1 VTHVFVLKID
11 WFRTIACQE
20 LGRNRIR
27 QAKEMIVVVGLAFEA
42 RIAARCG
49 LPIICSGDGRNLTA
63 SLKQGI
69 ARGAT
74 GLISFGV
81 AGGLAPHLAPG
92 TCIVASAVVAD
103 NLRLLTD
110 YAWSQRLLDTMPGA
124 VHGILA
130 GAPRPVRT
138 PAEKRALSRGTGA
151 LAVDTESHVVAQ
163 TAAAFGLPMAA
174 IRVIA
179 DPAHRGL
186 PDAAMV
192 AIRPNGTTD
201 VMAVLR
207 SLVRRPSQMSALVRT
222 ALDARAARATLLR
235 GRHLLGHNLGTVV
248 RPFPA
253 TRRDASLE
261 LGELSPEGVTTD
273 LRSALG

>member
-1 VTHVFVLKID
+1 
-11 WFRTIACQE
+11 
-20 LGRNRIR
+20 
-27 QAKEMIVVVGLAFEA
+27 MIVVVGLSFEA

-92 TCIVASAVVAD
+92 TCVVASAIVSE

-110 YAWSQRLLDTMPGA
+110 RAWSQKLLDTMPDA
-124 VHGILA
+124 VHGVLA

-138 PAEKRALSRGTGA
+138 PAEKRALNRGTGA

-163 TAAAFGLPMAA
+163 TAVAFGLPMAA

-201 VMAVLR
+201 VLAVLR
-207 SLVRRPSQMSALVRT
+207 SLMRRPSQMRALMRT

-235 GRHLLGHNLGTVV
+235 GRHVLGDDLGVTV
-248 RPFPA
+248 RSFPA
-253 TRRDASLE
+253 PRRDAPLAE
-261 LGELSPEGVTTD
+261 LGELSAEGVTPD
-273 LRSALG
+273 LRSVPG